1 MWIKKFGIACV
12 LAMNVLGVSAQKWF
26 SPEVDKQVDEILSQM
41 TVEEKLSYLRGA
53 SWMGTNEYPRIGISS
68 MKMSDGPQGLGTQGK
83 STAYPSTITLAATWN
98 KDLALQY
105 GESLGRDCNARGIN
119 ILLGPAVNIHRAPF
133 CGRNFE
139 YMGED
144 PYLAGQ
150 TAAKYI
156 KGVQSKGVVATVKH
170 FIANNSDYDRHNISN
185 DIDERTLFE
194 IYFPAFE
201 MAVKEADVAAVMTSY
216 NLLNGIYTSETPW
229 LLRDVLRERWGF
241 KGIVVS
247 DWGSLHY
254 AIPAV
259 KAGLDLEMPG
269 GKFNV
274 KELSYYL
281 KTGDITMEM
290 IDEKVRHILRV
301 LVAFN
306 LKEGKKEDKS
316 IPLDDPKSVATAL
329 KVAQEAIVLLKNEKN
344 ILPINTQKTKHI
356 VVVGSNANGFIRGGG
371 SGDVNPF
378 HYIGAFDGIKQA
390 AGEYGIKVEYV
401 DNLDFLPEVMYTN
414 ASLSEQGLK
423 AEYFPNTDLKGNPLL
438 VQTEKKINYAWTG
451 GTGIEGMPKEN
462 FSVRWSGVVSAVV
475 AGEYEFMLAGDDGY
489 RFYINDEL
497 LADEWHEGGLR
508 NYKIAKKV
516 QAGEKLNIRVEYF
529 QQGGGAQATFTWTRK
544 GVQKDPF
551 IDYINKVD
559 MIIACVGHDAESEHE
574 GVDRSFTLP
583 EVDVQLMARLASCK
597 APMIGVV
604 NAGGNVEMQSWEPSL
619 KALLWSWYPG
629 QEGGQALGEIL
640 FGKVNPSGKL
650 PVTFEKKWEDNPA
663 YNSYYDPDGDLHVK
677 YTEGIFIGYRGYDHL
692 KRDVQYPFGYGLSY
706 TSFKLSDM
714 KVADAKEDGYVEV
727 TCRLT
732 NVGKRAGAQ
741 VVQTYVGK
749 SGSQIER
756 PEKELRGYK
765 KVYLEAGASTT
776 MSFTLPRRAFTYYST
791 MAQDY
796 VVEPGEYNIMLGF
809 SSRDIKSQT
818 KVSYQ

>member
-216 NLLNGIYTSETPW
+216 NLLNGFYTSETPW

-316 IPLDDPKSVATAL
+316 IPLDDPKSVATTL

-356 VVVGSNANGFIRGGG
+356 MPIR
-371 SGDVNPF
+371 NNT
-378 HYIGAFDGIKQA
+378 YI
-390 AGEYGIKVEYV
+390 Y
-401 DNLDFLPEVMYTN
+401 
-414 ASLSEQGLK
+414 
-423 AEYFPNTDLKGNPLL
+423 
-438 VQTEKKINYAWTG
+438 
-451 GTGIEGMPKEN
+451 
-462 FSVRWSGVVSAVV
+462 
-475 AGEYEFMLAGDDGY
+475 
-489 RFYINDEL
+489 
-497 LADEWHEGGLR
+497 
-508 NYKIAKKV
+508 
-516 QAGEKLNIRVEYF
+516 
-529 QQGGGAQATFTWTRK
+529 
-544 GVQKDPF
+544 
-551 IDYINKVD
+551 
-559 MIIACVGHDAESEHE
+559 
-574 GVDRSFTLP
+574 
-583 EVDVQLMARLASCK
+583 
-597 APMIGVV
+597 
-604 NAGGNVEMQSWEPSL
+604 
-619 KALLWSWYPG
+619 
-629 QEGGQALGEIL
+629 
-640 FGKVNPSGKL
+640 
-650 PVTFEKKWEDNPA
+650 
-663 YNSYYDPDGDLHVK
+663 
-677 YTEGIFIGYRGYDHL
+677 
-692 KRDVQYPFGYGLSY
+692 
-706 TSFKLSDM
+706 
-714 KVADAKEDGYVEV
+714 
-727 TCRLT
+727 
-732 NVGKRAGAQ
+732 
-741 VVQTYVGK
+741 
-749 SGSQIER
+749 
-756 PEKELRGYK
+756 
-765 KVYLEAGASTT
+765 
-776 MSFTLPRRAFTYYST
+776 
-791 MAQDY
+791 
-796 VVEPGEYNIMLGF
+796 
-809 SSRDIKSQT
+809 
-818 KVSYQ
+818 